1 MLEGLTALDLT
12 GLQGQFAGR
21 ILADLGVRVVKVEP
35 PGGDPVRGI
44 GPFADDA
51 AGPETSLRFAFLN
64 GGKESVTLHLE
75 TVEGREL
82 LLGLVE
88 RADVLLESFEP
99 GYLAGLGLG
108 YETLKERN
116 PRLVMA
122 SITPFGQYGPH
133 AEYQATDIVGVAMGG
148 LMFISGSPELPPV
161 RPPETQGYYYASVFA
176 AYGVLLSLWAG
187 EGRYIDVSMQEAVA
201 TQEHMIREAAFDG
214 VAIVRNGSQHKHAA
228 PANIFP
234 CKDGHVFLF
243 VLGPRDWGRL
253 LDLWVDHP
261 PELDAEELRPPH
273 RRRAHIATINPA
285 VEEFTSRYSKRELME
300 LLQGAGIPCLPV
312 NSPSEFLAEE
322 QIRVRGFMGAVS
334 SPALGEYEAPRFPAL
349 FDGERP
355 RAAGPPPE
363 LGSANASLGIG

>member
-21 ILADLGVRVVKVEP
+21 ILADLGMRVVKVEP
-35 PGGDPVRGI
+35 PGGDPVRAI
-44 GPFADDA
+44 GPFKDDA

-64 GGKESVTLHLE
+64 GGKESVTLDLE
-75 TVEGREL
+75 TAEGREL

-108 YETLKERN
+108 YETLKERK
-116 PRLVMA
+116 PGLVMA
-122 SITPFGQYGPH
+122 AITPFGQYGPH
-133 AEYQATDIVGVAMGG
+133 ADYHATDIVGVAMGG
-148 LMFISGSPELPPV
+148 LMFISGAPELPPV

-228 PANIFP
+228 PANIFS

-243 VLGPRDWGRL
+243 VLGPRDWGAAARAL
-253 LDLWVDHP
+253 G
-261 PELDAEELRPPH
+261 RPPAGARCRGAPRTAPAAGAH
-273 RRRAHIATINPA
+273 RDHQPCGRGVHLALHQARADGAAAGRGHPVPA
-285 VEEFTSRYSKRELME
+285 GQLAVRVPGRGADPRPRVHGRGVEP
-300 LLQGAGIPCLPV
+300 GARG
-312 NSPSEFLAEE
+312 
-322 QIRVRGFMGAVS
+322 VRGA
-334 SPALGEYEAPRFPAL
+334 AL
-349 FDGERP
+349 P
-355 RAAGPPPE
+355 RAVRR
-363 LGSANASLGIG
+363 